1 MKGNLNQRE
10 PLLIEFWQKN
20 NIYEKI
26 NQQAKDQPLM
36 VFIDGPPY
44 ANGRI
49 HLGTGL
55 NKILKDIL
63 VKQAVMAGKR
73 CPFTPIW
80 DCHGLPIELKALKKI
95 KSRDGKDIRSAC
107 RQEALHWINIQKNQF
122 ERIGVLADWKNK
134 ILTMDPSYEAEEV
147 RLFAHLVEQNLI
159 YRGKRPIHWCA
170 KLRSAAAVS
179 EVEYKNHKS
188 PAIYVQFEIQKSPL
202 LKGKDKTF
210 LAVWTT
216 TPWTLPA
223 NQAVSVH
230 PDFEY
235 GLYESAKGRLIICQD
250 LKEQF
255 QKTTGLKLKLKQIF
269 KGRDLEKTSYSHPL
283 MDRYCPVI
291 LSSHVTLDAGTGLVH
306 TAPAHGIDDFTAGKK
321 YNLPVDCPVDEAGR
335 FTREVKDYEGE
346 NVFQANP
353 KIIERLK
360 SLDLLIHHEDIEH
373 SYPYHPRSKAP
384 LIFRVTNQWF
394 LNFENPKNPIRKTA
408 LSMIQKE
415 IRFTPSWNRQRLAS
429 MIQES
434 PDWCLSRQ
442 RVWGVPIVVFY
453 CQKCSH
459 PLLKPKLIRQI
470 ADQMEKTKQGIEYF
484 YEKSAGEL
492 TGGSDNFC
500 EKCSSREFKKGLDIL
515 DVWFDSGVCHSVF
528 KKIKGESF
536 FPADIYLEGSDQHR
550 GWFQTSLNSSIAYNK
565 KSPFK
570 TLITHGFVY
579 DIEKRKMSKSL
590 GNIVDP
596 EDIIK
601 QHGAEILRM
610 WTASSDYARDISS
623 GQEVL
628 NRVRETYRRW
638 RNTVRFLLG
647 NIYDLHSEKDLI
659 PAQET
664 HELDQWILSLLSKVY
679 ADSLCFYKN
688 FEFHKVYQTLNRF
701 FTVEL
706 SSIYFDII
714 KDRLYTFKA
723 DGKDRRSAQSTLYYL
738 LDYLL
743 PLMAPI
749 TSFLS
754 EEAHQLLP
762 KLTPKK
768 ESVFLT
774 KFKTPPFRAQELEK
788 KFDTLLNIRTT
799 VNKKIEALRDE
810 KALGSSLSAHVELTL
825 PPADYKLLKSYARLR
840 ELFIVSRVDIA
851 EGKAFE
857 IKIKKADGGKCLRC
871 WHYDTNLTQEEICP
885 KCVQN
890 LK

>member
-10 PLLIEFWQKN
+10 PLFIEFWKKN

-26 NQQAKDQPLM
+26 NEQAKNQPLM

-49 HLGTGL
+49 HLGTAL

-63 VKQAVMAGKR
+63 VKQAVMAGKS

-80 DCHGLPIELKALKKI
+80 DCHGLPIELRALKKT
-95 KSRDGKDIRSAC
+95 KSRLPKDIRSAC
-107 RQEALHWINIQKNQF
+107 REEALHWINIQKNQF

-134 ILTMDPSYEAEEV
+134 ILTMDPSYEAQEV
-147 RLFAHLVEQNLI
+147 QLFARLVEQNLI
-159 YRGKRPIHWCA
+159 YKGKRPIHWCM
-170 KLRSAAAVS
+170 KLQTATAVS

-188 PAIYVQFEIQKSPL
+188 PSIDIQFEIKNTPL
-202 LKGKDKTF
+202 FKNKDKTF

-235 GLYESAKGRLIICQD
+235 GLYESSKGRLIVCQD
-250 LKEQF
+250 LKEPF
-255 QKTTGLKLKLKQIF
+255 QKRTGLELKLKQTF
-269 KGRDLEKTSYSHPL
+269 KGRDLENTSYKHPL
-283 MDRYCPVI
+283 MDRQCPVI
-291 LSSHVTLDAGTGLVH
+291 LSAHVTLDAGTGLVH
-306 TAPAHGIDDFTAGKK
+306 TAPAHGADDFTAGKK
-321 YNLPVDCPVDEAGR
+321 YSLPITCPVNEAGC
-335 FTREVKDYEGE
+335 FTSEVKDYEGE
-346 NVFQANP
+346 NVFKANP

-360 SLDLLIHHEDIEH
+360 SLNLLIHHEEIEH
-373 SYPYHPRSKAP
+373 SYPYHPRSKSP
-384 LIFRVTNQWF
+384 LIFRTTDQWF
-394 LNFENPKNPIRKTA
+394 LNFENSKNPIRKTA
-408 LSMIQKE
+408 LDKIEKE
-415 IRFTPSWNRQRLAS
+415 IRFTPSWNRQRLAG

-442 RVWGVPIVVFY
+442 RVWGVPIIVFY
-453 CQKCSH
+453 CQNCSH
-459 PLLKPKLIRQI
+459 PLLEPQLIRSI

-484 YEKSAGEL
+484 YEKTAKEL
-492 TGGSDNFC
+492 IGGSLNVC
-500 EKCSSREFKKGLDIL
+500 EKCSSREFKKGSDIL
-515 DVWFDSGVCHSVF
+515 DVWFDSGVCHFVF
-528 KKIKGESF
+528 TKIKGESF

-590 GNIVDP
+590 GNIINP

-610 WTASSDYARDISS
+610 WAASSDYARDISS
-623 GQEVL
+623 GEEVL
-628 NRVRETYRRW
+628 RRVRETYRRW

-659 PAQET
+659 PISET
-664 HELDQWILSLLSKVY
+664 HELDQWILSLLSKVHTE
-679 ADSLCFYKN
+679 ALGFYKN

-723 DGKDRRSAQSTLYYL
+723 GGKDRRSAQSALYYL
-738 LDYLL
+738 LDHLL

-754 EEAHQLLP
+754 EEAYQQLP
-762 KLTPKK
+762 DFAPKK
-768 ESVFLT
+768 ESVFLK
-774 KFKTPPFRAQELEK
+774 KFKTPPWRDEELEQ
-788 KFDTLLNIRTT
+788 KFNTLLNIRAA
-799 VNKKIEALRDE
+799 VNKKIEALRDD
-810 KALGSSLSAHVELTL
+810 KALGSSLSAHLELTL
-825 PPADYKLLKSYARLR
+825 PPSDYKLLKSYARLR
-840 ELFIVSRVDIA
+840 ELFIVSCVDIA
-851 EGKAFE
+851 EGEALK
-857 IKIKKADGGKCLRC
+857 IKIKKAGGRKCIRC
-871 WHYDTNLTQEEICP
+871 WHYDTNLTPEEICP